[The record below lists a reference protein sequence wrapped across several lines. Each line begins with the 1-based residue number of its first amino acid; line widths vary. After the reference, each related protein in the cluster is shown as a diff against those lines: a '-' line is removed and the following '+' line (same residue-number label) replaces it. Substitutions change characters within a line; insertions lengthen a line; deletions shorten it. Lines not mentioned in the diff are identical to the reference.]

1 VTCLKFLSRRAA
13 RRGRRAHGDGQLGAS
28 GKLLHWDRT
37 NDLAKI
43 AVPTLVI
50 GARHDT
56 MDPDHMAWMAGAL
69 GRGATY

>member
-1 VTCLKFLSRRAA
+1 MVSLVPAA
-13 RRGRRAHGDGQLGAS
+13 S
-28 GKLLHWDRT
+28 CCHWDRT